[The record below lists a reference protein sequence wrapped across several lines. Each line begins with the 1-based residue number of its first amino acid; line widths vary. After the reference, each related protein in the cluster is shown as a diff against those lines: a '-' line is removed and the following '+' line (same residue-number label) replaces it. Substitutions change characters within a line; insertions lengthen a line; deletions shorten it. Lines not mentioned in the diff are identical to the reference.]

1 MSFVANQSQQ
11 KKTVPLIYRFQR
23 LFFAA
28 SIVLGTAAI
37 LVAAFANPP
46 YYGSSQGIASA
57 IATNATDSNLMD
69 QTHLVF
75 QLIAA
80 YLLPLG
86 FLAMAWL
93 ANRRSPWLASI
104 GAFIALLGFL
114 PLALYVGQDSLYYD
128 IARLGSN
135 PQFVDL
141 AQRWNTDGI
150 MNFYGIVFGL
160 GTVFGPTLIGLA
172 LWRSRA
178 IPVWAAICLI
188 LSRLPVFLFLF
199 VPYHVATAIVLA
211 GTVLLFIGSIPA
223 ALAVLKAPHN
233 ESQMAVGKQALAS
246 TGEESAPTSL

>member
-1 MSFVANQSQQ
+1 MSSVENQSQQ
-11 KKTVPLIYRFQR
+11 NNTVPIIYRLQR

-46 YYGSSQGIASA
+46 YYGSQQGIATA
-57 IATNATDSNLMD
+57 IATNSTDSDLMD
-69 QTHLVF
+69 QTHLVA

-104 GAFIALLGFL
+104 GAFITLLGFL
-114 PLALYVGQDSLYYD
+114 PLALYVGQDALFYD
-128 IARLGSN
+128 IARWGSN

-141 AQRWNTDGI
+141 AQRWNNDGI
-150 MNFYGIVFGL
+150 MAYYGIMFGL
-160 GTVFGPTLIGLA
+160 GTVFGPTLLGIA

-178 IPVWAAICLI
+178 IPVWAAICLTF
-188 LSRLPVFLFLF
+188 SRLPVFLFPF
-199 VPYHVATAIVLA
+199 VSYHVESAIVLA
-211 GTVLLFIGSIPA
+211 GVVLLFIGSIPA
-223 ALAVLKAPHN
+223 ALAVL
-233 ESQMAVGKQALAS
+233 
-246 TGEESAPTSL
+246 SAPRNDKS

>member
-1 MSFVANQSQQ
+1 MRFVAHQSPQ
-11 KKTVPLIYRFQR
+11 KNTVSMISRFQR

-46 YYGSSQGIASA
+46 YYGSQQGIASA
-57 IATNATDSNLMD
+57 IATNATDSDLMD
-69 QTHLVF
+69 QTHLIF

-86 FLAMAWL
+86 FLTMAWL
-93 ANRRSPWLASI
+93 ANRRAPWLASI
-104 GAFIALLGFL
+104 GAFITLLGFL
-114 PLALYVGQDSLYYD
+114 PLALYVGQDALYYD

-141 AQRWNTDGI
+141 AQQWNTNGV
-150 MNFYGIVFGL
+150 MAFYGILFGL
-160 GTVFGPTLIGLA
+160 GSVFGPTLIGIA

-178 IPVWAAICLI
+178 IPVWAAICLTF
-188 LSRLPVFLFLF
+188 SRLPVLLFSF
-199 VPYHVATAIVLA
+199 VPYHVETAIVLA

-223 ALAVLKAPHN
+223 ALAVLKAPYN
-233 ESQMAVGKQALAS
+233 ESQLAEDKQA
-246 TGEESAPTSL
+246 

>member
-1 MSFVANQSQQ
+1 MRFVAHSSAQ
-11 KKTVPLIYRFQR
+11 KNTIPMIYRFQR

-57 IATNATDSNLMD
+57 VATNATDSDLMD
-69 QTHLVF
+69 QTHLVA

-80 YLLPLG
+80 YLLPLA
-86 FLAMAWL
+86 FLTMAWL

-104 GAFIALLGFL
+104 GAFISLLGFL
-114 PLALYVGQDSLYYD
+114 PLALYVGQDSLFYD
-128 IARLGSN
+128 IARWGSS

-141 AQRWNTDGI
+141 AQRWNNDGI
-150 MNFYGIVFGL
+150 MAYYGIVFGV

-178 IPVWAAICLI
+178 IPVWAAICLT
-188 LSRLPVFLFLF
+188 LSRLPVLLFPF
-199 VPYHVATAIVLA
+199 VPYHVETAIVLA
-211 GTVLLFIGSIPA
+211 GVVLLFIGSLPA
-223 ALAVLKAPHN
+223 ALAVLRVPRN
-233 ESQMAVGKQALAS
+233 ESQLTEDKL
-246 TGEESAPTSL
+246 